1 MTTKIECSE
10 CEGGVLRPKT
20 VEHDVGPLIGMNEV
34 RVTNLSAL
42 VCSRCGAVSV
52 EGQVIEMVSL
62 LLADVV
68 LQQTAIGRA
77 EVRFLRKLLGDTQ
90 SELATKLGVDR
101 ATVNRWENADEPL
114 TGPGSYALRSH
125 ALLRLQ
131 ERGARLLGGEAAL
144 RKPEPK
150 PPRNRG
156 GYRLDARLAAA
167 HP

>member
-1 MTTKIECSE
+1 MTKIECSE

-20 VEHDVGPLIGMNEV
+20 VEHDMGPLLGMTEV

-52 EGQVIEMVSL
+52 DGSVIEMVSL
-62 LLADVV
+62 MLADVI
-68 LQQTAIGRA
+68 LRQPAIGGI

-90 SELATKLGVDR
+90 SELAAKLGVDR

-114 TGPGSYALRSH
+114 TGAPSYALRSH

-131 ERGARLLGGEAAL
+131 ERGARLLGAEAEL
-144 RKPEPK
+144 RRPEPK
-150 PPRNRG
+150 PPRRRG
-156 GYRLDARLAAA
+156 GYRLDAAAEA
-167 HP
+167 R